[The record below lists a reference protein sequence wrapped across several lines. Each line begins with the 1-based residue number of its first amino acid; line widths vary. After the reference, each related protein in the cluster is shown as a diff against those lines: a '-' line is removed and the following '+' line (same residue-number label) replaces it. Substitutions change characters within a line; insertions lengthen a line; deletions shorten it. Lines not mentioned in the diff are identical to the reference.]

1 MGGLGNEKG
10 TKKEVERC
18 QTQADLSNPF
28 ESIRRKDKSSP
39 SPHLCELERWE
50 QYVRVLKRDLG
61 LSSQWHPIIQSDKS
75 QQRKAM
81 SQLGPWMCRESRRNI
96 LFCEEVVVTCDA
108 PLPSFPSFFLM
119 FCLSCPPLSPP
130 PTKYFLLWHS
140 HSQDLRKLLLY
151 TITCHSGQHIFYPL
165 YTKST
170 CYH

>member
-61 LSSQWHPIIQSDKS
+61 LSSQWHPIIQRDKS

-108 PLPSFPSFFLM
+108 PLLSFPLFPHVL
-119 FCLSCPPLSPP
+119 PLLPLH
-130 PTKYFLLWHS
+130 FHLL
-140 HSQDLRKLLLY
+140 QPN
-151 TITCHSGQHIFYPL
+151 IFYFDIHIR
-165 YTKST
+165 KI
-170 CYH
+170 